1 MGVSVHKR
9 WQVAAMVALV
19 ACAACRKDE
28 VQEHVPSSPAAQEP
42 AQVPRATIENVVGE
56 VTLKRAAG
64 DAWTGASE
72 SMSLYENDK
81 LRTAPGASALLR
93 FTSGSA
99 LTLGENALIG
109 IAEAR
114 PRPGAD
120 RSDVTVLKGRID
132 AELSDDRTQSIVVTT
147 PSATVRAGREIVFQ

>member
-1 MGVSVHKR
+1 M
-9 WQVAAMVALV
+9 AALTVTLL
-19 ACAACRKDE
+19 CAGCTEE
-28 VQEHVPSSPAAQEP
+28 VPEGTPDTAVAQEP
-42 AQVPRATIENVVGE
+42 PAVPRATVANVVGE
-56 VTLKRAAG
+56 VTVKRAAG
-64 DAWTGASE
+64 DSWMAASE
-72 SMSLYENDK
+72 SMNLFENDK
-81 LRTAPGASALLR
+81 LRTAPGASAVLR

-99 LTLGENALIG
+99 LTLGEDALIG

-132 AELSDDRTQSIVVTT
+132 AELSNDETQSIVVTT